1 MTAPTTEFEREA
13 VPPEHLKSLRSFIN
27 MYAGEHV
34 AGTEFMIGPL
44 FIAAGVSAFDLLVG
58 LLVGNLLAVLSWAF
72 VCAPIATGLRLTLY
86 RALEKICGTR
96 LVILYNLA
104 NGVLFCF
111 LAGAMISVS
120 ATAVGVPFS
129 MPMPALGDWL
139 PTSLGWVVMVFAI
152 GAVFSFV
159 AARGYDAMARVAT
172 TSVPWMFLVFLAC
185 GFVALRQL
193 DVTSLSEFWT
203 VAQERIWKGGDPL
216 PGQTK
221 FTFWHV
227 VFFAWF
233 CNAAM
238 HLGMADLSILRYAR
252 RWTHGFASGAGMF
265 VGHYLAWICAS
276 LLYAVQ
282 LARDPVNTTVAPG
295 PMAYGAVGLS
305 GLLCVILAGWTTAN
319 PTIYR
324 AGLAFQAI
332 FPSTSRFKVTL
343 IAGTIATIGCG
354 LSGAGHEIARLRRL
368 LRNHPDAHG
377 GGDRRGVLPVRE
389 ARADPGLRRT
399 NREHIQRCRR
409 GRLARRPGRLRAAE
423 PLRRRADLFPRSP
436 RLVDRRSSLPPAER
450 HGSETFFLRSG
461 DLMKRSLFVLAGC
474 GLILTI
480 VPPILFFAH
489 TIDLGLSQQLM
500 TLGLFL
506 WFAGDLPR
514 VMDRRSS
521 S

>member
-1 MTAPTTEFEREA
+1 MTAPTTEFEREE
-13 VPPEHLKSLRSFIN
+13 VPPEHLKSLRSF

-139 PTSLGWVVMVFAI
+139 PTSVWWVVVVFAI
-152 GAVFSFV
+152 GAVFSLV
-159 AARGYDAMARVAT
+159 AAKGYDAMARVAT

-185 GFVALRQL
+185 GFIALRQL
-193 DVTSLSEFWT
+193 DVTSLSDFWT

-282 LARDPVNTTVAPG
+282 LARDPANTTVAPG

-332 FPSTSRFKVTL
+332 FPSTSRFRVTL
-343 IAGTIATIGCG
+343 IAGTIATIGAVFPALAMKLLDFVGFYGTVLMPMGAVIAAEFFLFGKLG
-354 LSGAGHEIARLRRL
+354 LTRDFAERTGSTINFAAGTAWLVALVVCAL
-368 LRNHPDAHG
+368 LNRFAGVQIYFLALPGWLTA
-377 GGDRRGVLPVRE
+377 GVLYLLLSAVVQKRLSTDPV
-389 ARADPGLRRT
+389 
-399 NREHIQRCRR
+399 I
-409 GRLARRPGRLRAAE
+409 
-423 PLRRRADLFPRSP
+423 S
-436 RLVDRRSSLPPAER
+436 
-450 HGSETFFLRSG
+450 
-461 DLMKRSLFVLAGC
+461 
-474 GLILTI
+474 
-480 VPPILFFAH
+480 
-489 TIDLGLSQQLM
+489 
-500 TLGLFL
+500 
-506 WFAGDLPR
+506 
-514 VMDRRSS
+514 
-521 S
+521 